1 MPGVCAVCD
10 APAHGVHFLVNT
22 CRACA
27 TFFRRAVAEKRSF
40 SCRRATKNCRITKN
54 EPMACRYCRLQKCI
68 KLGMKVNAPPPR
80 PTMSSCSCTQ
90 TEPFPNE
97 TRSDDCQNKAMVY
110 DGTRL
115 VQDLRN
121 ILTGPGPKNLPPS
134 TSRLRTLQYS
144 YRSLRVQ
151 VNVDDLQIKESVTF
165 TEMMATMFDWTLRNL
180 ATWAMSCE
188 EFSSLDFNDKWIA
201 FKHLWRVAQIP
212 EPVYRTTEL
221 LGNDTNDSRLLLPN
235 GVVIDM
241 VTATPA
247 VEDKTKKD
255 FLEFNKTNNKRI
267 MRNISIPLKEAKPTE
282 FEFVFLLAQCLWND
296 GGCDGLSE
304 PAIEVANQYR
314 EEISKEIHD
323 YYVEELRMHN
333 YAPRLARIMNLFS
346 EWERHSWM
354 DRDEFMY
361 LTTFD
366 IFKCPEMENGLL

>member
-121 ILTGPGPKNLPPS
+121 ILTG
-134 TSRLRTLQYS
+134 
-144 YRSLRVQ
+144 